1 VTATHF
7 WLDAVGG
14 LTALGAGFLAGR
26 ALARFWERRAL
37 AAAPVAVAG
46 DAVPQLG

>member
-1 VTATHF
+1 MTANHF

-37 AAAPVAVAG
+37 AAAPAVG
-46 DAVPQLG
+46 DAVPQPG